1 MECKDFV
8 KNTTFNS
15 HIENIF
21 HISQYCVNNKLITF
35 YGEYHTLSHNS
46 RRLVYYKP
54 LSDFVA
60 EKLQENKNS
69 KILLEFGPYTSTPD
83 KIGSSN
89 INMIYEKVKE
99 LGLNDRIIPF
109 DFRFN
114 CIDINEYFQYI
125 LFANPH
131 FEKLPLE
138 VIDEKFLQPFFLKE
152 ELFKEKLKSEMY
164 EDPNFLNF
172 LENSY
177 YKSIKGNL
185 QFIYVDMM
193 KRKDPRINSN
203 DLYFKTMEDI
213 RVVILNEWAK
223 VADFFILSAIFE
235 KNDVNEYNILLGDFH
250 RKNLEDVFKKYDKI
264 YSSSN
269 GSINGIYFHKDHYSK
284 KLLEFFS
291 K

>member
-15 HIENIF
+15 YIENIF
-21 HISQYCVNNKLITF
+21 HISQYCINNKLITF
-35 YGEYHTLSHNS
+35 YGEYHTLTHVS
-46 RRLVYYKP
+46 RGLVYYKP
-54 LSDFVA
+54 LSNFVV

-89 INMIYEKVKE
+89 INMIYNKITE
-99 LGLNDRIIPF
+99 LALNDRIIPF

-114 CIDINEYFQYI
+114 CIDINEYFYYI
-125 LFANPH
+125 LFPNPH
-131 FEKLPLE
+131 FEKLPFE
-138 VIDEKFLQPFFLKE
+138 FIDERFLQPFFLKE
-152 ELFKEKLKSEMY
+152 ELFNEKLKPEMY

-172 LENSY
+172 LENAY
-177 YKSIKGNL
+177 YKTIKGNL
-185 QFIYVDMM
+185 QSIYTDMM
-193 KRKDPRINSN
+193 KRRDPRITIE
-203 DLYFKTMEDI
+203 DLRFKTMEDI
-213 RVVILNEWAK
+213 RVAILNEWAK

-250 RKNLEDVFKKYDKI
+250 RKNLEDVFKEYKPI

-269 GSINGIYFHKDHYSK
+269 GSIDGIYFHKDHYIK
-284 KLLEFFS
+284 KLLE
-291 K
+291 